1 MQRTLSCCAILFAA
15 VLTLSGCGQEKKA
28 AAPRQPLPV
37 TTVTVQSK
45 DEVHWL
51 ETIGQAEAGAAIN
64 VTPQAGGRIL
74 RVNYREG
81 DFVEAGQVLFEI
93 DPSSLAAQLAS
104 AEAARRPQC

>member
-15 VLTLSGCGQEKKA
+15 VLTLSGCGQEKKT

-74 RVNYREG
+74 
-81 DFVEAGQVLFEI
+81 L
-93 DPSSLAAQLAS
+93 SLIHI
-104 AEAARRPQC
+104 

>member
-1 MQRTLSCCAILFAA
+1 MQRTLSCCALLLAA
-15 VLTLSGCGQEKKA
+15 VLTLSGCGEAKKA

-64 VTPQAGGRIL
+64 VTPQPGEL
-74 RVNYREG
+74 
-81 DFVEAGQVLFEI
+81 
-93 DPSSLAAQLAS
+93 
-104 AEAARRPQC
+104 